1 MTRWDNKSK
10 DARDLESMFSR
21 GMIAVDAKASFIR
34 ASNPLWVAKYD
45 AGQFRNAFNRIKKNH
60 EKVSLRDPSAATGK
74 VDCCFYA
81 ILTLLLEFCVLCV

>member
-10 DARDLESMFSR
+10 DARDLEAMFNK
-21 GMIAVDAKASFIR
+21 GMIAHDAKAALIR

-60 EKVSLRDPSAATGK
+60 DKTTLKDPTVVKGK
-74 VDCCFYA
+74 VDCCF
-81 ILTLLLEFCVLCV
+81 C